1 MNKIIR
7 YVVLPLAGVMVVVLA
22 LAAYLTATFDPNQY
36 KPQIVQAVK
45 DTTGRT
51 LKLDGDIKLSFFP
64 DIGATLGKASL
75 SERASDT
82 EFAGADDFH
91 LVLKLLPL
99 LKKQA
104 VVDAIEA
111 TNLRASVIRYEDGKT
126 NIDDLIG
133 GAKSASARGA
143 GDAQVKVEI
152 QHVTIKNATITY
164 FDRVEGTQYAL
175 SKLNLKSG
183 RLASGVPNK
192 IELSFTAQ
200 SDKPRLNLDTTLK
213 TTVTFDLDQQ
223 NYALSGLDLSA
234 NGFAAGIR
242 NLAAT
247 AKGDVGAKPASNE
260 FQFSR
265 LAIAATGTQ
274 EGGNLDIKL
283 DVPSFAVIQNEI
295 SGDKIVLEAT
305 LSQSKSKLA
314 AKLEISG
321 IQGNAQL
328 FKASE
333 FTANLEMQHDGGTNK
348 ARVTSPLTG
357 SIEAEKIELPKLVA
371 TINVRNPKLPK
382 NPLDATISG
391 SALVELVKQNASLI
405 FAAKVDDS
413 NIRGRV
419 ALAKFTRPFYTF
431 DIDIDQLDADR
442 YLPKPDPKQPFDLSA
457 LKGLNASGSLKI
469 GALKMG
475 NVKASN
481 VRFDVKAANGRIDAS
496 SATRFLPA
504 ASFDARFRG

>member
-7 YVVLPLAGVMVVVLA
+7 YVVLPSAGIVVVVLA
-22 LAAYLTATFDPNQY
+22 LAAYLAATFDPNQY

-45 DTTGRT
+45 DNTGRT

-111 TNLRASVIRYEDGKT
+111 TNLRATVIRYEDGKT
-126 NIDDLIG
+126 NIDDLIS

-143 GDAQVKVEI
+143 GDSQVKVEI

-164 FDRVEGTQYAL
+164 FDRVEESQYVF

-183 RLASGVPNK
+183 RVANGVPNK

-200 SDKPRLNLDTTLK
+200 SDMPRLNLDTKLR
-213 TTVTFDLDQQ
+213 TTFTFDLDQQ

-242 NLAAT
+242 NLAAS
-247 AKGDVGAKPASNE
+247 AKADIVATPASNE
-260 FQFSR
+260 FQFSK
-265 LAIAATGTQ
+265 LAIAATGTH
-274 EGGNLDIKL
+274 ESGTLDIRL
-283 DVPSFAVIQNEI
+283 DVPSFAVIHDET
-295 SGDKIVLEAT
+295 SAEKIVLEAT
-305 LSQSKSKLA
+305 LSQPKSKLA

-321 IQGNAQL
+321 IHGNAKL

-333 FTANLEMQHDGGTNK
+333 FRAALEMQHGGGTNK
-348 ARVTSPLTG
+348 ATITSPLAG
-357 SIEAEKIELPKLVA
+357 SIEADKIELPKLVA

-391 SALVELVKQNASLI
+391 TALVELVKQNATLI
-405 FAAKVDDS
+405 FATKVDDS
-413 NIRGRV
+413 NIRGK
-419 ALAKFTRPFYTF
+419 AGLAKFARPFYTF
-431 DIDIDQLDADR
+431 DIDIDQLDLDR

-457 LKGLNASGSLKI
+457 LKGLNARGSVKI

-481 VRFDVKAANGRIDAS
+481 ARFDVNPADGRGNAG
-496 SATRFLPA
+496 SATRFLPMD
-504 ASFDARFRG
+504 SFGARFRG